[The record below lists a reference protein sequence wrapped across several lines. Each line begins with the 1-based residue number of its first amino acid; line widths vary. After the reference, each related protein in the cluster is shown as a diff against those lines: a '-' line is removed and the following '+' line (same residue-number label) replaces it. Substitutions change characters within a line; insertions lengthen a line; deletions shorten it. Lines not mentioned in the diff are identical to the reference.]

1 MQLIGC
7 KYIRNFSVAQVYG
20 QLFLDKMPGSLAA
33 VLGTY
38 MIGSGIDF
46 HIGRVNE
53 IRYLLLNP
61 GPGDQWM

>member
-7 KYIRNFSVAQVYG
+7 KYIRNFSVAQVYW
-20 QLFLDKMPGSLAA
+20 QLFLCKMPGSVSA

-38 MIGSGIDF
+38 PIGSGIDF

-53 IRYLLLNP
+53 IRYLL
-61 GPGDQWM
+61 